1 MSRLRESISKEGA
14 KQSKEESSHGL
25 IGHVIRYHPESFKCY
40 CDEHKDQE
48 FKDTERHTAD
58 VKVYRGKKDEIL
70 KRVPCM
76 VYSQGIISNGLVKGD
91 RVWVQ
96 FINGDTAF
104 PVITGYYREPSQWE
118 LTKNTFQYAAAD
130 FLGGLLGGD

>member
-1 MSRLRESISKEGA
+1 
-14 KQSKEESSHGL
+14 
-25 IGHVIRYHPESFKCY
+25 
-40 CDEHKDQE
+40 
-48 FKDTERHTAD
+48 
-58 VKVYRGKKDEIL
+58 
-70 KRVPCM
+70 M
-76 VYSQGIISNGLVKGD
+76 VYSQGLISNGLVKGD

-104 PVITGYYREPSQWE
+104 PVLTGYYREPSQWE